1 MLTNGRALTLIVF
14 MVAIGAHGVYHAQT
28 AARDKLAVAKTAT
41 CTFTVYAT
49 VMWKSG
55 EAEGALKT
63 GKLSVQFSEINSDE
77 GSARLVSGFGIYDI
91 IVRLAPGALHFI
103 QAYRDGPL
111 YTTTIFDQE
120 SRDGRLK
127 AVHTRHEYSE
137 ISLPGFTSRPEQYY
151 GDCAVGP

>member
-1 MLTNGRALTLIVF
+1 MVLVF
-14 MVAIGAHGVYHAQT
+14 VFNVHGVLHAQT
-28 AARDKLAVAKTAT
+28 ATRDKLAAAKAVT

-49 VMWKSG
+49 GTWRNG
-55 EAEGALKT
+55 EAEGTLKS
-63 GKLSVQFSEINSDE
+63 GKLSVQFSEINTDE

-120 SRDGRLK
+120 SRVGRLK

-137 ISLPGFTSRPEQYY
+137 LSLPGFTSRPEQYY

>member
-1 MLTNGRALTLIVF
+1 MPTNSRVTALIVIPF
-14 MVAIGAHGVYHAQT
+14 VLGIHGVLHAQ
-28 AARDKLAVAKTAT
+28 AATRDKLAAAKTVT

-49 VMWKSG
+49 GIWKSG
-55 EAEGALKT
+55 EAEATLKT